1 MVCSCNTARQA
12 TVLWLPIFLAALL
25 WAGATAAQS
34 AEPTSKTVKVTERVY
49 ALVGELTNR
58 SPTNLGNN
66 MTNGFIVAN
75 DGVVVVDSGGSAEGA
90 RAIVQAV
97 RAVTDKPILWVV
109 NSGGQDHRW
118 FGNDYFQRVAGA
130 KVIASEPGVL
140 DMKARG
146 LQQFEAGKV
155 NLGEKFAGT
164 VLAYPDVTFVKHH
177 KLAVSGVDIEL
188 IESGGA
194 HTKAD
199 IFVWLPGE
207 KLVFS
212 GDIVFVDRLLGIQP
226 GMGFRWMAALTYLR
240 DVLRPITVIP
250 GHGEVANLGTAMKDS
265 LGYLTLLRDGAAQ
278 AFKNG
283 AFDPVEASQAI
294 DQTPFSYLVNFTDA
308 QFRSNNAI
316 HMAEEVFAGI
326 R

>member
-1 MVCSCNTARQA
+1 MLLVSSALALA
-12 TVLWLPIFLAALL
+12 TEPIF
-25 WAGATAAQS
+25 
-34 AEPTSKTVKVTERVY
+34 KTVKVTDRVY
-49 ALVGELTNR
+49 ALVGELTQR
-58 SPTNLGNN
+58 SPANLGNN
-66 MTNGFIVAN
+66 MTSGFIVAD
-75 DGVVVVDSGGSAEGA
+75 DGVVVVDSGGSAAGA
-90 RAIVQAV
+90 KVIVEAI
-97 RAVTDKPILWVV
+97 RAVTDKPVRWVI

-118 FGNDYFQRVAGA
+118 FGNDYFQRVVGA

-146 LQQFEAGKV
+146 LQQFEAGQR

-164 VLAYPDVTFVKHH
+164 VLAYPDVTFAKRH
-177 KLAVSGVDIEL
+177 KLAVSGVEIEL

-199 IFVWLPGE
+199 IFVWLPKE
-207 KLVFS
+207 KLVLT

-226 GMGFRWMAALTYLR
+226 GMGFRWMATLSYLR
-240 DVLRPITVIP
+240 DELRPVTVIP
-250 GHGEVANLGTAMKDS
+250 GHGNVATLDKALKDS
-265 LGYLTLLRDGAAQ
+265 LGYLTLLRDGAVL

-294 DQTPFSYLVNFTDA
+294 DQMPFSYLENFSDT

-316 HMAEEVFAGI
+316 RMAEEVFAGI

>member
-1 MVCSCNTARQA
+1 MSD
-12 TVLWLPIFLAALL
+12 
-25 WAGATAAQS
+25 
-34 AEPTSKTVKVTERVY
+34 RVY
-49 ALVGELTNR
+49 ALVGELTQR

-66 MTNGFIVAN
+66 MTSGFIIA
-75 DGVVVVDSGGSAEGA
+75 DEGVVVVDSGGSAEGA
-90 RAIVQAV
+90 KVIVEAV

-118 FGNDYFQRVAGA
+118 FGNDYFQRVVGA
-130 KVIASEPGVL
+130 RVIASEPGVL

-146 LQQFEAGKV
+146 LPQFEAGKG

-164 VLAYPDVTFVKHH
+164 ALAYPDVTFVKRR

-207 KLVFS
+207 KLVFA

-226 GMGFRWMAALTYLR
+226 GMGLRWISALSYLR
-240 DVLRPITVIP
+240 DELRPVTVIP
-250 GHGEVANLGTAMKDS
+250 GHGEVATLGKAMKDS
-265 LGYLTLLRDGAAQ
+265 LGYLTLLRDGATQ

-316 HMAEEVFAGI
+316 RMAEEVFASI

>member
-1 MVCSCNTARQA
+1 MMLFRTAVRQSA
-12 TVLWLPIFLAALL
+12 LSWVHTFLAALL
-25 WAGATAAQS
+25 WASATLAQA
-34 AEPTSKTVKVTERVY
+34 AEPIFKTVKVTERVY
-49 ALVGELTNR
+49 ALVGELGQR
-58 SPTNLGNN
+58 SPANLGNN
-66 MTNGFIVAN
+66 MTSGFIIAD

-90 RAIVQAV
+90 KVIVQAV
-97 RAVTDKPILWVV
+97 RAITDKPIRWVV

-118 FGNDYFQRVAGA
+118 FGNDYFQRVVGA
-130 KVIASEPGVL
+130 TVIASEPGVM

-164 VLAYPDVTFVKHH
+164 TLAYPDVTFVKRH

-199 IFVWLPGE
+199 IFVWLPEE

-226 GMGFRWMAALTYLR
+226 GMGLRWISALSYLR
-240 DVLRPITVIP
+240 DELRPVTVIP
-250 GHGEVANLGTAMKDS
+250 GHGAVATLGTAMQDS

-278 AFKNG
+278 AFKDG

-316 HMAEEVFAGI
+316 RMAEEVFAGI

>member
-1 MVCSCNTARQA
+1 MFSRHAVRQS
-12 TVLWLPIFLAALL
+12 TVPWVPNFLAALL
-25 WAGATAAQS
+25 WASATVAQA
-34 AEPTSKTVKVTERVY
+34 AEPIFKTVKVSDRVY
-49 ALVGELTNR
+49 ALVGELTQR
-58 SPTNLGNN
+58 SPANLGNN
-66 MTNGFIVAN
+66 MTSGFIVA
-75 DGVVVVDSGGSAEGA
+75 DEGVVVVDSGGSAEGA
-90 RAIVQAV
+90 KVIVQAV

-118 FGNDYFQRVAGA
+118 FGNDFFQRVVAA
-130 KVIASEPGVL
+130 RVIASEPGVL

-146 LQQFEAGKV
+146 LQQYEAGKV

-164 VLAYPDVTFVKHH
+164 VLAYPDVTFAKRH
-177 KLAVSGVDIEL
+177 KLAMSGVDIEL

-194 HTKAD
+194 HTQAD
-199 IFVWLPGE
+199 IFVWLPKE
-207 KLVFS
+207 KLVFT

-240 DVLRPITVIP
+240 DELKPVTVIP
-250 GHGEVANLGTAMKDS
+250 GHGEVSTLDKAMKDS
-265 LGYLTLLRDGAAQ
+265 LGYLTLLRDGAAL

-294 DQTPFSYLVNFTDA
+294 DQTPYSYLVNFTDT

-316 HMAEEVFAGI
+316 RMAEEVFVGI